1 MDDRDFSPTAA
12 ASLLKLTALSCV
24 RRLIMFHSKSRV
36 LFALRKLLLN
46 VQAYLNNYIC
56 FYINFLFIA
65 TPESL
70 L

>member
-12 ASLLKLTALSCV
+12 ASLSLLKLTALSCV

-46 VQAYLNNYIC
+46 VQADL
-56 FYINFLFIA
+56 
-65 TPESL
+65 T
-70 L
+70 